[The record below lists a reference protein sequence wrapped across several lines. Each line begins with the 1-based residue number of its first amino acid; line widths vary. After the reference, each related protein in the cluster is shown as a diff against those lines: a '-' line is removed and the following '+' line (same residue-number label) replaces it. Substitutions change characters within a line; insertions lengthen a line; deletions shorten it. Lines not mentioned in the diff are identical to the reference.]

1 MLRCQQ
7 VRVDLRFLEKMSG
20 QNVRGEPVTYYIIIC
35 ENMIMENIKPNIL
48 TSIALSSMMILLQCP
63 KGLLIG

>member
-7 VRVDLRFLEKMSG
+7 VRVDLCFLEKMSG

-35 ENMIMENIKPNIL
+35 DSMIKENIKPNII
-48 TSIALSSMMILLQCP
+48 TTIALSSVILLQ
-63 KGLLIG
+63 